1 MYRLCTL
8 ADIADNDARG
18 FRSPLGEVIVARQG
32 LMVYGYLN
40 RCPHIG
46 IGLNFQPDVF
56 MDLTQRYLLCANHGA
71 LFENPSD
78 GVELIKLKEIMHEL
92 EKATD
97 ALEGVGKAIKIIVV
111 KYA

>member
-1 MYRLCTL
+1 MQRLCAL

-18 FRSPLGEVIVARQG
+18 FRTPKGEVIVARQG
-32 LMVYGYLN
+32 LAVYGYLN

-71 LFENPSD
+71 LFRVED
-78 GVELIKLKEIMHEL
+78 GFCLRGPCHGQSLKSVQLVIEKSIVWLIDE
-92 EKATD
+92 
-97 ALEGVGKAIKIIVV
+97 
-111 KYA
+111 